1 MSVIEK
7 APRQQQELKLS
18 FSQQRLW
25 FIEKLRPGG
34 SSYNI
39 PAAIKIKGKFSTDV
53 LKMALNDMIDRHEIL
68 RTFFME
74 KGGRPYLNITE
85 KYTSEVEIID
95 ISEIEDERMLQSK
108 VEEIIDSLNAFSFD
122 LSNLPLFKFAVITLN
137 ENEHIFV
144 AVMHHII
151 TDGWSVGIF
160 FNELKLLYEK
170 HQGISVK
177 LPELP
182 LQYSDY
188 AQWQQKLMSDELF
201 LKEIQY
207 WKDQLSDIPQMLN
220 LPVDK
225 TRPSVQT
232 TNGDSKTLFISEGL
246 RQKLQKLSIDRG
258 ATLFMVM
265 LSAFKLLMHKYSG
278 QDDIVIGS
286 PIAGRIQTGLEG
298 LIGFFVNNIALRCR
312 FENIKTFNELIENTR
327 KVTLEAYKNQHVPFE
342 RLVEELQP
350 ERNLSHLPIFQVMFV
365 FQNLPFDVK
374 RSYDISLEAMPIK
387 NKTSNFDIS
396 MIITEAMGGLNVEVE
411 YNTDLFFNSTIERML
426 EHYINILETIVSG
439 EEKYISDIDF
449 LTKDEKDKLLF
460 NWNKTE
466 KSYPDKLSV
475 HECFENLALQMPDAT
490 AVRFRKDEQSQI
502 IELTYQQLNNKA
514 NKFAHYLKRF
524 NLQKE
529 DLVGIITERSVEM
542 IVAILGVLKA
552 GAAFVPIDPANPKDR
567 ISYIINDAAIR
578 LLVYGGRAIDSTS
591 IDSTSTQEIEN
602 VVSINIDYAWNEI
615 EKESEANLNVN
626 VDTNNLAYVIYTS
639 GSTGKPKGT
648 MLRHQGLCNLASSQK
663 EIFGLEKGS
672 RVLQFSSLSFD
683 ASVWEIVMA
692 LLSGAAL
699 SLTTK
704 DVISSGEKL
713 GRMLEL
719 EEISIVTLPP
729 SVLAVIPQKQLKS
742 LHTIVTAGEAV
753 SKELVNRWSVNRRF
767 FNAYGP
773 TETTVCASIY
783 LCENHPLHKDPP
795 IGRPLNNFKLYVL
808 DKYDQLCGIGI
819 AGELCVEGAG
829 LARGYLKRPE
839 LTAEKFI
846 PNPFSTSKG
855 SRLYR
860 TGDLVKYNEDG
871 NIEYLGRIDH
881 QVKVR
886 GFRIELG
893 EIETLLH
900 QNEKIKDVIVTAKE
914 DNLSKKVVAAYYV
927 LKDNEQLSSL
937 ELKSYLK
944 KSLPEYMIP
953 SAFICLD
960 KMPLNISGKV
970 DLKALP
976 KIDLSERQSGN
987 EYVAPKTET
996 EETLVSIIESLM
1008 NIPTPGILDS
1018 FFELGGHSLLATQL
1032 ISRIREQMHVEIPLR
1047 VLFERPVICDLAS
1060 EIDRVKEEKY
1070 GQYSIQ
1076 KIERKPE
1083 GELQSY
1089 PLSFAQRRMWFLD
1102 QFEPGSP
1109 YYNIPMAIKITGT
1122 FSVEIFRKVVKEILN
1137 RHEALRTTFKEINGI
1152 PQQIIS
1158 RSIDLPFTTID
1169 LRNTSAEEI
1178 DSTTAR
1184 LAREEARKPFDIST
1198 GPLFRVS
1205 VLLVS
1210 ETENIVLFT
1219 MHHIISDGWS
1229 MGVLTKEISFLY
1241 KAFLS
1246 NEQSPLSELEY
1257 QYVDYSY
1264 WQKGYLEGEVLNK
1277 QLDYWKGQLQGKPP
1291 LLELPIDKPR
1301 PAVWTN
1307 EGTTTSV
1314 VIPKELTNSIKK
1326 LCQNENSTL
1335 FMVLIS
1341 ALNILLYRYCNDE
1354 DISVGTPIAN
1364 RTRKEFENI
1373 IGLFINTLVL
1383 RTKLEGNPSFLDLLN
1398 RVREVTISAYENQ
1411 DLPFELLVEQLQPDR
1426 NMSYPPLFQVM
1437 FILQNSPSPM
1447 EIVPG
1452 ITLKELDVEMGTSTT
1467 DLTISVSENSSGL
1480 DVSVEYNTDLF
1491 FSSTIERMLSHYIQ
1505 ILKSI
1510 SINPLMRV
1518 SDISLFDKTE
1528 NEKIVYQWNSNTSLR
1543 PKGAKI
1549 HELFEKQVLTSGNNI
1564 AVVYNDKKLTYK
1576 ELNQKANKLAHRL
1589 IQLSV
1594 KPEQAVA
1601 ICLDRSTEMMVAVL
1615 GVLKSGGAYLPLDSS
1630 YPEDRLNFM
1639 LQDAKVSVLI
1649 TQKSL
1654 LGILPGYKGNVI
1666 LIDENWSEIDS
1677 LSSENPCIEID
1688 EKNLAYQIY
1697 TSGSTGKPKG
1707 TMIPHISL
1715 VNAALSWQESYE
1727 LLSRSRNHLQMA
1739 SFSFD
1744 VFSGDWTRALCSGG
1758 KLIIT
1763 PREIL
1768 LDAEKLYDLM
1778 LKEKVNIAEF
1788 VPAVLRNLIDYVEK
1802 TGRMLD
1808 FFNLLIAGSDIW
1820 YVGEYRKFRKF
1831 CGSNTR
1837 LVNSFGLT
1845 EATIDSSFYEDDN
1858 LSLSDERLVPIGKP
1872 FANMKLYILD
1882 KYLYPVPIGVRGEL
1896 YVGGLGVA
1904 RGYHNRPEVT
1914 SERFI
1919 PDPFSKIGG
1928 ERLYKTGDM
1937 ARFLDDGN
1945 IEFLGRI
1952 DNQVKLR
1959 GFRVE
1964 LGEIES
1970 ALTEIEFV
1978 KEAVVIAREDKP
1990 GNKRL
1995 VAYLVLSDKEIKQ
2008 VNFKKILSDKL
2019 PDYMVPS
2026 AFVILNSMP
2035 LTPNSK
2041 VDRKALPIP
2050 EDTAGEEIK
2059 DNYVSPQN
2067 PVEEFIAN
2075 IWADVL
2081 LAENPVGIFSNFFD
2095 LGGHSLLAAQVI
2107 SRIRETFNVDIPLRS
2122 IFENPTVASLAK
2134 VVERSKA
2141 ASSGLSIPPI
2151 MKVSRDQKLPLSFA
2165 QQRLWF
2171 LEQLEPDSPFYN
2183 IPEIYKIKGE
2193 VDFETLQKSLNFVI
2207 KRHEVLRTIFI
2218 SEEGIPRQI
2227 VLPEFEVKIEF
2238 IDFSSYEE
2246 IQKNKAVEEILDKQ
2260 AKTPIK
2266 ITEAPLF
2273 RFNLIKTEKDE
2284 FIVLMIIHHIISD
2297 DWSTGIMFREIS
2309 LTYESLLANSDL
2321 ELEDLSVQYA
2331 DYAYWQRDWL
2341 KGEILQKQLN
2351 YWKNKLEGIVP
2362 MISLP
2367 VDHARPA
2374 VQTFNGSF
2382 ATFEFSEELSQEVKN
2397 ICRSEGSTLY
2407 MVLMAAFQMLLYK
2420 YSGQEDFCIGTPIA
2434 NRNNT
2439 DAEKLIGFFVNT
2451 LVIRNDAENKIS
2463 FSKLLKKVKET
2474 SLEAYTYQDIPF
2486 EQVVEAVQPVRDLS
2500 HSPLFQVM
2508 FVIQNAANIKR
2519 NIKTTQFQISPVEAH
2534 SGTAKFDITLFM
2546 LEDNDKIAGA
2556 FEYNRD
2562 LFERETIEKMIG
2574 HYINI
2579 LKQAVSEPER
2589 QISQIGLLSRQ
2600 EEERLL
2606 KDLNKAE
2613 QIDLIEGYVHQAF
2626 EKQVEKMPEEIAI
2639 KTFDKEISY
2648 SDLNRYSNI
2657 LANRLIDKGIR
2668 PDCKVAIF
2676 LDRSVE
2682 LVVGLLGILKSGGA
2696 YIPVEV
2702 SYPKERIRYILE
2714 DSKPEI
2720 ILTKKKYSVIL
2731 KEFSDIKESN
2741 DINESNDLKELTKS
2755 KIIYIDEEE
2764 GLREEELNGNE
2775 LNQKDGLNSRNELNP
2790 EVKLEG
2796 DNLAYIIY
2804 TSGSTGKP
2812 KGVMITHCGLRSYL
2826 SWAVEAYP
2834 IREGKGSILHSTIA
2848 FDATVT
2854 ALYPALI
2861 MGKSV
2866 MILPEGND
2874 IELLGKALLENK
2886 DFSLIKI
2893 TPAHLDILSSQ
2904 LLDGEIIGL
2913 TRSFVIGG
2921 ENLSYSQIEK
2931 WKSNAPET
2939 LLFNE
2944 YGPTETVVGCIVFE
2958 ASKALASEGSVPIG
2972 RVIPN
2977 TRIYVLDEDLRPVGQ
2992 GLSGELYIGGIS
3004 LARGYLNKASLTA
3017 EKFIADPFSSIPG
3030 QRLYRTGDMVRVLKS
3045 GDLEFLG
3052 RTDSQVKI
3060 RGYRIELG
3068 EIENVIKETLHLKD
3082 ALAIVKTESN
3092 GSKRLLAFCLKENE
3106 DEKKE
3111 ASMKDSALLRKLLS
3125 ERLPE
3130 YMIPSRFVFLD
3141 SFPITSNGKVNRKA
3155 LDELILKD
3163 ENSEARVI
3171 ISPRTADELKMQKIW
3186 KAVLNVEN
3194 ISIHD
3199 NFFELGGDSIVAMQV
3214 IARANQ
3220 SGFDITVRDLFQNP
3234 TIEKLSLKTG
3244 SVKKVLSEQGLVTGI
3259 LPLTPIQNWFFS
3271 QRLNEPDHYNQS
3283 VMFELNS
3290 TLDIKAVHEIFNHI
3304 IEHHDALRAQ
3314 FIFDG
3319 KEWKESISELKP
3331 DSSKVIE
3338 YHDLSAETELYSRV
3352 EIICNRLQN
3361 DLDISEAPLLR
3372 VAYFKTPDELDD
3384 LMLIVIHH
3392 LVVDAVSWRILFE
3405 DLQLS
3410 LKQYLQ
3416 DKEIHLPHKT
3426 SSYKI
3431 WAEKLID
3438 YSRNNE
3444 FIDEVKY
3451 WKSILSKDYPEIPR
3465 DNIEADNFESSAS
3478 SLSVSLS
3485 KEITATL
3492 LSEAND
3498 AFRTDINDLLLTAL
3512 TRSFS
3517 TLTGKSR
3524 LLINLE
3530 AHGRDFPFEDI
3541 DVSRTVGWFTNLY
3554 PAALDLEG
3562 IYETSEAIK
3571 AVKEQLR
3578 QIPEKGRNF
3587 GIIKYLS
3594 EDINLRKTFEDLKEP
3609 EIIFNYL
3616 GHFNSPSSAQDEKT
3630 SGSFN
3635 ISSLPKGKES
3645 GDENRRQALID
3656 INGGVYNG
3664 QLQFEWSYSNKI
3676 HNGSTIKEIADLF
3689 IKELENIASYCI
3701 SAEVGSLS
3709 PSDLKKYN
3717 IAEETFKKIEKALKD
3732 SGIKGYEVE
3741 DVYPLSPMQQGMLFH
3756 SQLSMGSGTYI
3767 EQLSS
3772 LFIGKLDS
3780 IAFMKAWISAVE
3792 NHTILR
3798 TLFITRGLDEPL
3810 QVVKKSIEALP
3821 LEIIDLS
3828 ENGENYD
3835 DILNEIKKSEVERGF
3850 DYLKAPL

>member
-1 MSVIEK
+1 
-7 APRQQQELKLS
+7 
-18 FSQQRLW
+18 
-25 FIEKLRPGG
+25 
-34 SSYNI
+34 
-39 PAAIKIKGKFSTDV
+39 
-53 LKMALNDMIDRHEIL
+53 
-68 RTFFME
+68 
-74 KGGRPYLNITE
+74 
-85 KYTSEVEIID
+85 
-95 ISEIEDERMLQSK
+95 
-108 VEEIIDSLNAFSFD
+108 
-122 LSNLPLFKFAVITLN
+122 
-137 ENEHIFV
+137 
-144 AVMHHII
+144 
-151 TDGWSVGIF
+151 
-160 FNELKLLYEK
+160 
-170 HQGISVK
+170 
-177 LPELP
+177 
-182 LQYSDY
+182 
-188 AQWQQKLMSDELF
+188 
-201 LKEIQY
+201 
-207 WKDQLSDIPQMLN
+207 
-220 LPVDK
+220 
-225 TRPSVQT
+225 
-232 TNGDSKTLFISEGL
+232 
-246 RQKLQKLSIDRG
+246 
-258 ATLFMVM
+258 
-265 LSAFKLLMHKYSG
+265 
-278 QDDIVIGS
+278 
-286 PIAGRIQTGLEG
+286 
-298 LIGFFVNNIALRCR
+298 
-312 FENIKTFNELIENTR
+312 
-327 KVTLEAYKNQHVPFE
+327 
-342 RLVEELQP
+342 
-350 ERNLSHLPIFQVMFV
+350 
-365 FQNLPFDVK
+365 
-374 RSYDISLEAMPIK
+374 
-387 NKTSNFDIS
+387 
-396 MIITEAMGGLNVEVE
+396 
-411 YNTDLFFNSTIERML
+411 
-426 EHYINILETIVSG
+426 
-439 EEKYISDIDF
+439 
-449 LTKDEKDKLLF
+449 
-460 NWNKTE
+460 
-466 KSYPDKLSV
+466 
-475 HECFENLALQMPDAT
+475 
-490 AVRFRKDEQSQI
+490 
-502 IELTYQQLNNKA
+502 
-514 NKFAHYLKRF
+514 
-524 NLQKE
+524 
-529 DLVGIITERSVEM
+529 
-542 IVAILGVLKA
+542 
-552 GAAFVPIDPANPKDR
+552 
-567 ISYIINDAAIR
+567 
-578 LLVYGGRAIDSTS
+578 
-591 IDSTSTQEIEN
+591 
-602 VVSINIDYAWNEI
+602 
-615 EKESEANLNVN
+615 
-626 VDTNNLAYVIYTS
+626 
-639 GSTGKPKGT
+639 
-648 MLRHQGLCNLASSQK
+648 
-663 EIFGLEKGS
+663 
-672 RVLQFSSLSFD
+672 
-683 ASVWEIVMA
+683 
-692 LLSGAAL
+692 
-699 SLTTK
+699 
-704 DVISSGEKL
+704 
-713 GRMLEL
+713 
-719 EEISIVTLPP
+719 
-729 SVLAVIPQKQLKS
+729 
-742 LHTIVTAGEAV
+742 
-753 SKELVNRWSVNRRF
+753 
-767 FNAYGP
+767 
-773 TETTVCASIY
+773 
-783 LCENHPLHKDPP
+783 
-795 IGRPLNNFKLYVL
+795 
-808 DKYDQLCGIGI
+808 
-819 AGELCVEGAG
+819 
-829 LARGYLKRPE
+829 
-839 LTAEKFI
+839 
-846 PNPFSTSKG
+846 
-855 SRLYR
+855 
-860 TGDLVKYNEDG
+860 
-871 NIEYLGRIDH
+871 
-881 QVKVR
+881 
-886 GFRIELG
+886 
-893 EIETLLH
+893 
-900 QNEKIKDVIVTAKE
+900 
-914 DNLSKKVVAAYYV
+914 
-927 LKDNEQLSSL
+927 
-937 ELKSYLK
+937 
-944 KSLPEYMIP
+944 
-953 SAFICLD
+953 
-960 KMPLNISGKV
+960 
-970 DLKALP
+970 
-976 KIDLSERQSGN
+976 
-987 EYVAPKTET
+987 
-996 EETLVSIIESLM
+996 
-1008 NIPTPGILDS
+1008 
-1018 FFELGGHSLLATQL
+1018 
-1032 ISRIREQMHVEIPLR
+1032 
-1047 VLFERPVICDLAS
+1047 
-1060 EIDRVKEEKY
+1060 
-1070 GQYSIQ
+1070 
-1076 KIERKPE
+1076 
-1083 GELQSY
+1083 
-1089 PLSFAQRRMWFLD
+1089 
-1102 QFEPGSP
+1102 
-1109 YYNIPMAIKITGT
+1109 
-1122 FSVEIFRKVVKEILN
+1122 
-1137 RHEALRTTFKEINGI
+1137 
-1152 PQQIIS
+1152 
-1158 RSIDLPFTTID
+1158 
-1169 LRNTSAEEI
+1169 
-1178 DSTTAR
+1178 
-1184 LAREEARKPFDIST
+1184 
-1198 GPLFRVS
+1198 
-1205 VLLVS
+1205 
-1210 ETENIVLFT
+1210 
-1219 MHHIISDGWS
+1219 
-1229 MGVLTKEISFLY
+1229 
-1241 KAFLS
+1241 
-1246 NEQSPLSELEY
+1246 
-1257 QYVDYSY
+1257 
-1264 WQKGYLEGEVLNK
+1264 
-1277 QLDYWKGQLQGKPP
+1277 
-1291 LLELPIDKPR
+1291 
-1301 PAVWTN
+1301 
-1307 EGTTTSV
+1307 
-1314 VIPKELTNSIKK
+1314 
-1326 LCQNENSTL
+1326 
-1335 FMVLIS
+1335 
-1341 ALNILLYRYCNDE
+1341 
-1354 DISVGTPIAN
+1354 
-1364 RTRKEFENI
+1364 
-1373 IGLFINTLVL
+1373 
-1383 RTKLEGNPSFLDLLN
+1383 
-1398 RVREVTISAYENQ
+1398 
-1411 DLPFELLVEQLQPDR
+1411 
-1426 NMSYPPLFQVM
+1426 
-1437 FILQNSPSPM
+1437 
-1447 EIVPG
+1447 
-1452 ITLKELDVEMGTSTT
+1452 
-1467 DLTISVSENSSGL
+1467 
-1480 DVSVEYNTDLF
+1480 
-1491 FSSTIERMLSHYIQ
+1491 
-1505 ILKSI
+1505 
-1510 SINPLMRV
+1510 
-1518 SDISLFDKTE
+1518 
-1528 NEKIVYQWNSNTSLR
+1528 
-1543 PKGAKI
+1543 
-1549 HELFEKQVLTSGNNI
+1549 
-1564 AVVYNDKKLTYK
+1564 
-1576 ELNQKANKLAHRL
+1576 
-1589 IQLSV
+1589 
-1594 KPEQAVA
+1594 
-1601 ICLDRSTEMMVAVL
+1601 AVL

-1630 YPEDRLNFM
+1630 YPEDRLSFM
-1639 LQDAKVSVLI
+1639 LEDAKVSVMI

-1666 LIDENWSEIDS
+1666 LIDENWSEIAS

-1882 KYLYPVPIGVRGEL
+1882 KYLYPAPIGVRGEL

-1904 RGYHNRPEVT
+1904 RGYHDRPEVT

-1919 PDPFSKIGG
+1919 PDPFSNNGG

-1970 ALTEIEFV
+1970 ALTEIDFV

-1995 VAYLVLSDKEIKQ
+1995 VAYLVLSDRETKQ
-2008 VNFKKILSDKL
+2008 VNFKNILSDKL

-2026 AFVILNSMP
+2026 AFVILDSMP

-2050 EDTAGEEIK
+2050 EDTASEEIM

-2122 IFENPTVASLAK
+2122 IFENPTVASLAR

-2151 MKVSRDQKLPLSFA
+2151 KKVSRDQKLPLSFA

-2193 VDFETLQKSLNFVI
+2193 VDLETLQKSLNYVV

-2218 SEEGIPRQI
+2218 SEDGIPRQI
-2227 VLPEFEVKIEF
+2227 VLPELEVKIELM
-2238 IDFSSYEE
+2238 DFSSYEE

-2273 RFNLIKTEKDE
+2273 RFSLIKKEKDE

-2309 LTYESLLANSDL
+2309 LVYENLLANSAF

-2382 ATFEFSEELSQEVKN
+2382 VTFEFSEELSQEVKN
-2397 ICRSEGSTLY
+2397 ICRAEGSTLY

-2546 LEDNDKIAGA
+2546 LEDNGKIGGA

-2562 LFERETIEKMIG
+2562 LFERETIEKMIA

-2579 LKQAVSEPER
+2579 LKQAVSGPEKK
-2589 QISQIGLLSRQ
+2589 ISQIGLLSRQ
-2600 EEERLL
+2600 EEDRQL
-2606 KDLNKAE
+2606 KEINEAD
-2613 QIDLIEGYVHQAF
+2613 QIELIEGFMHQAF
-2626 EKQVEKMPEEIAI
+2626 EKQVEKMPEAVAL
-2639 KTFDKEISY
+2639 KTLDKEISY
-2648 SDLNRYSNI
+2648 SELNRYSNI

-2668 PDCKVAIF
+2668 ADDKVAIF

-2682 LVVGLLGILKSGGA
+2682 LVAGLLGILKSGGA

-2714 DSKPEI
+2714 DSRPKI
-2720 ILTKKKYSVIL
+2720 ILTKKKYSGIL
-2731 KEFSDIKESN
+2731 NELNNLNEFNGSN
-2741 DINESNDLKELTKS
+2741 
-2755 KIIYIDEEE
+2755 IIYIDEEE
-2764 GLREEELNGNE
+2764 ESYGKELNPR
-2775 LNQKDGLNSRNELNP
+2775 KELNP
-2790 EVKLEG
+2790 EIEIES

-2812 KGVMITHCGLRSYL
+2812 KGVMISHCGLRSYL
-2826 SWAVEAYP
+2826 SWALNAYP
-2834 IREGKGSILHSTIA
+2834 IKEGNGSILHSTIA

-2861 MGKSV
+2861 AGKSV

-2904 LLDGEIIGL
+2904 LQDVEIKGL

-2931 WKSNAPET
+2931 WQANAPNT

-2958 ASKALASEGSVPIG
+2958 ASKMTQVEGSVPIG

-2977 TRIYVLDEDLRPVGQ
+2977 TRIYVLDEDLRPVAQ
-2992 GLSGELYIGGIS
+2992 GLVGELYIGGIS
-3004 LARGYLNKASLTA
+3004 LARGYLNKAQLTA

-3045 GDLEFLG
+3045 GILEFLG

-3082 ALAIVKTESN
+3082 ALAIVKIESN
-3092 GSKRLLAFCLKENE
+3092 GSKRLVAFCLKENKDEDNE

-3111 ASMKDSALLRKLLS
+3111 ALMKDSALLRKLLS

-3163 ENSEARVI
+3163 ETSEARVI
-3171 ISPRTADELKMQKIW
+3171 ISPRNADEMKMQKIW
-3186 KAVLNVEN
+3186 KEVLNVEN

-3220 SGFDITVRDLFQNP
+3220 SGFDINVRDLFQNP

-3244 SVKKVLSEQGLVTGI
+3244 SSKKVLTEQGPVTGI

-3290 TLDIKAVHEIFNHI
+3290 VLDIKAVHEIFTHI

-3314 FIFDG
+3314 FVFDE
-3319 KEWKESISELKP
+3319 KEWKESISEIKP

-3338 YHDLSAETELYSRV
+3338 YHNLSEETEVYSRV
-3352 EIICNRLQN
+3352 EMICNRLQS

-3392 LVVDAVSWRILFE
+3392 LVVDAVSWRILFD

-3416 DKEIHLPHKT
+3416 GKEIHLPHKT
-3426 SSYKI
+3426 SSYKT

-3451 WKSILSKDYPEIPR
+3451 WKGILSKDYPEIPR
-3465 DNIEADNFESSAS
+3465 DYIEAENFESSAS

-3485 KEITATL
+3485 SEITGAL
-3492 LSEAND
+3492 LSKAND

-3530 AHGRDFPFEDI
+3530 AHGRDFAFEDI

-3562 IYETSEAIK
+3562 VYETSEAIK
-3571 AVKEQLR
+3571 TVKEQLR

-3616 GHFNSPSSAQDEKT
+3616 GQFNSPSSAQDEKT

-3676 HNGSTIKEIADLF
+3676 HNEATIKE
-3689 IKELENIASYCI
+3689 AS
-3701 SAEVGSLS
+3701 
-3709 PSDLKKYN
+3709 
-3717 IAEETFKKIEKALKD
+3717 
-3732 SGIKGYEVE
+3732 
-3741 DVYPLSPMQQGMLFH
+3741 
-3756 SQLSMGSGTYI
+3756 
-3767 EQLSS
+3767 
-3772 LFIGKLDS
+3772 
-3780 IAFMKAWISAVE
+3780 
-3792 NHTILR
+3792 
-3798 TLFITRGLDEPL
+3798 
-3810 QVVKKSIEALP
+3810 
-3821 LEIIDLS
+3821 
-3828 ENGENYD
+3828 
-3835 DILNEIKKSEVERGF
+3835 
-3850 DYLKAPL
+3850 